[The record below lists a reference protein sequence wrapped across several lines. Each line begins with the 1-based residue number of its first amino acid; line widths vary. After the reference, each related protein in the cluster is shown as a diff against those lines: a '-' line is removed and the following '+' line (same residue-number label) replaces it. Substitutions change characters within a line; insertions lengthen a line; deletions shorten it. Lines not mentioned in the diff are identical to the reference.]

1 MLMPDKSG
9 ALAPTCTAS
18 EREPVAWMPLVVPG
32 QTHALG
38 AEPQRAATEP
48 YAGAQRDHRHP
59 ADGAPDLD
67 IRRLRLQRG
76 DQISRTR
83 YDIHGGAQFPVSNP
97 GHRTMTVLPSKRPLL
112 HVAGT
117 SPSSIFLIGGGRIR
131 PVTTA
136 SASRCSAAGDIAT

>member
-59 ADGAPDLD
+59 ADRAPDLD

-83 YDIHGGAQFPVSNP
+83 YDIHGGAQFPVSKS
-97 GHRTMTVLPSKRPLL
+97 GSQDDDRLAVKATVAPCRRHIAKLDLLDRWWEDPSRHDSVRKSLQRR
-112 HVAGT
+112 
-117 SPSSIFLIGGGRIR
+117 GR
-131 PVTTA
+131 
-136 SASRCSAAGDIAT
+136 